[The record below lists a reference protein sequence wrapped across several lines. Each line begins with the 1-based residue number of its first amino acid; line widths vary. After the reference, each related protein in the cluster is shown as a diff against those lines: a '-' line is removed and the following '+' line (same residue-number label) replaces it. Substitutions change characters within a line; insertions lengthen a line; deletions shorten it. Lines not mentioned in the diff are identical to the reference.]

1 MRANRLQNA
10 LVTLGDA
17 MREVN
22 SAIEEMRREHDPLV
36 SHIFV
41 SRRVYHNT
49 SGTKSDKRRH
59 VSAWLRRQQ
68 TCDIDFGPEL
78 ETGYLYCPTPFI
90 LAGSIHEKRS
100 QLVSRFRLPLDYNRP
115 RSNPSLFQQGGKVFA
130 LFLHFFCNSR
140 RVFLLERRSG

>member
-1 MRANRLQNA
+1 
-10 LVTLGDA
+10 
-17 MREVN
+17 
-22 SAIEEMRREHDPLV
+22 MRREHDPLV

-41 SRRVYHNT
+41 SRRVYHNM

-100 QLVSRFRLPLDYNRP
+100 QLVSRFSPSPSTTTGEDWIHPLFGREEKL
-115 RSNPSLFQQGGKVFA
+115 SSASCIFFQFPARFSFEKK
-130 LFLHFFCNSR
+130 
-140 RVFLLERRSG
+140 